1 MHCAAFNS
9 VDNQVHADDV
19 LPPKIKLILLNGS
32 LLQFYQQ
39 LVAGT
44 WPGLPSNQQRHRPC
58 LFAADAGTQ
67 SAAPSSAG
75 APGVCRK
82 VQPILRTTQ
91 RWTRLQRKV
100 LPKYLLA
107 LDDQTSVLLLKCLTR
122 LQPPLVPAAAQ
133 QSVTSSRSGL
143 VREGFTT
150 PTQPHQQ
157 QQCGAQ
163 IKAAA
168 VPTSING
175 AIRHRLGAAA
185 LGAAAAAA
193 AAAAASNAAGDSLGG
208 AAAADV
214 AAVARGFTSAAD
226 ERSQFDLMLAGVCA
240 VLQQKLG
247 AWKDRRLVEALCW
260 LAQLHT
266 YHEAFLQ
273 VGSK

>member
-1 MHCAAFNS
+1 M
-9 VDNQVHADDV
+9 
-19 LPPKIKLILLNGS
+19 
-32 LLQFYQQ
+32 QFYQQ

-44 WPGLPSNQQRHRPC
+44 WPGLPSNQQRQRPR
-58 LFAADAGTQ
+58 LFAADAGIQ
-67 SAAPSSAG
+67 SAPPSSAG

-82 VQPILRTTQ
+82 VQPTLRTTQ

-150 PTQPHQQ
+150 PTQPQQQQ
-157 QQCGAQ
+157 QQCAS
-163 IKAAA
+163 ITAAA

-175 AIRHRLGAAA
+175 AIRHRLGTAVAAA
-185 LGAAAAAA
+185 AAATAEAAA
-193 AAAAASNAAGDSLGG
+193 AAAAASNAPADSLSV

-214 AAVARGFTSAAD
+214 AAVARGFASAAD

-247 AWKDRRLVEALCW
+247 AWNDRRLVEALCW

-266 YHEAFLQ
+266 YHQAFLQ